1 MRPPAA
7 YAPEFPTPQMKNHIL
22 LCAVGSDRPEIL
34 KRVTRRVLD
43 TGCNVDESR
52 MASLGREIAMMFL
65 VSGTW
70 DAIAK
75 LEAALPRVAEEDG
88 IEFVARRTEARDLD
102 GGFLPYAVEVIAA
115 DKPGIVHHLVEFF
128 SARGILID
136 NFASTRYTASQ
147 TGTDMF
153 SAHLAVSIPSDLHIA
168 ALRDEFME
176 FCDGLNLDAIIEP
189 IKN

>member
-1 MRPPAA
+1 MKRPSL
-7 YAPEFPTPQMKNHIL
+7 IL
-22 LCAVGSDRPEIL
+22 WFAVL
-34 KRVTRRVLD
+34 
-43 TGCNVDESR
+43 
-52 MASLGREIAMMFL
+52 FY
-65 VSGTW
+65 GT
-70 DAIAK
+70 
-75 LEAALPRVAEEDG
+75 AALVPASMKAAAAEDKMN
-88 IEFVARRTEARDLD
+88 
-102 GGFLPYAVEVIAA
+102 AVEVIAA

-128 SARGILID
+128 GARGILID

>member
-1 MRPPAA
+1 
-7 YAPEFPTPQMKNHIL
+7 MKNHIL

-43 TGCNVDESR
+43 TGCNVEEGR
-52 MASLGREIAMMFL
+52 MACLGQETSIMFL

-75 LEAALPRVAEEDG
+75 LESALPRISEEDG
-88 IEFVARRTEARDLD
+88 IEFIARRTEPRALE

-115 DKPGIVHHLVEFF
+115 DKVGIVHHLTEFF
-128 SARGILID
+128 GARGILID
-136 NFASTRYTASQ
+136 NFASSRYTANQ

-189 IKN
+189 IKS

>member
-1 MRPPAA
+1 
-7 YAPEFPTPQMKNHIL
+7 
-22 LCAVGSDRPEIL
+22 
-34 KRVTRRVLD
+34 
-43 TGCNVDESR
+43 
-52 MASLGREIAMMFL
+52 MACLGQETAMMFL
-65 VSGTW
+65 VSGNW

-75 LEAALPRVAEEDG
+75 LEAALPRVSEEDG
-88 IEFVARRTEARDLD
+88 IEFVARRTEPRDP
-102 GGFLPYAVEVIAA
+102 GGGHLPYAVEVIAA

-128 SARGILID
+128 GARDILID